1 MQGETLEG
9 FCRSWHERLTVKA
22 TGGPVIY
29 HYTAAPG
36 LLGILGGGSLRA
48 TNIAFLND
56 SAEYYLSLERI
67 QSALDRFARAEGRGL
82 GAFLDGMGQRLR
94 EATHRIPEVY
104 VVSFSRAADLLS
116 QWRGYGEVESGYA
129 VGFDIRALTEGLR
142 QAGALLVPCVYEA
155 EAQDAFA
162 DDLVRTVA
170 DLWCRASGGST
181 DGDGAAA
188 LLDEAFGRLA
198 WFAALFKHPG
208 FAEEQ
213 EWRLVS
219 LLAPDQADR
228 LEFIARETCVATYLP
243 VPFPKQAVREIW
255 VGPSRHQHLSLPA
268 IDALLRKAGYPAD
281 TALHRSEVP
290 FRLV

>member
-1 MQGETLEG
+1 MQAVSLEG
-9 FCRSWHERLTVKA
+9 FCRSWHARLTGRA
-22 TGGPVIY
+22 TGGAVIY
-29 HYTAAPG
+29 HYTGPAG

-48 TNIAFLND
+48 SNIAFLND

-67 QSALDRFARAEGRGL
+67 HAALERFARAEEGRL
-82 GAFLDGMGQRLR
+82 DAFLDGMGRRLR
-94 EATHRIPEVY
+94 EATHRIPDVY

-129 VGFDIRALTEGLR
+129 VGFDIRALTEGFR
-142 QAGALLVPCVYEA
+142 REGALLVPCVYEA
-155 EAQDAFA
+155 GAQDAFA

-170 DLWCRASGGST
+170 HLWRQASGGAA

-213 EWRLVS
+213 EWRLVT
-219 LLAPDQADR
+219 LLDPGQADR
-228 LEFIARETCVATYLP
+228 LEFVARETCVATYLP
-243 VPFPKQAVREIW
+243 VPFPKPSVREVW
-255 VGPSRHQHLSLPA
+255 VGPSRHQHLSVPA
-268 IDALLRKAGYPAD
+268 IAALLHKAGYPAD
-281 TALHRSEVP
+281 TALHRSAVP